1 MSSLGP
7 LLAIRE
13 SDMGISS
20 LLDSLAEGRQSFSV
34 ELIEL
39 ADKLGVSQAQAFS
52 LVSGAFS
59 TWDCEE
65 RHLHG
70 EAWAD
75 FLDAVSECRKGLKI
89 TLVRSA
95 GTRSADH
102 PQKHKDEPKATV
114 KRRNHK

>member
-1 MSSLGP
+1 
-7 LLAIRE
+7 
-13 SDMGISS
+13 MGISS
-20 LLDSLAEGRQSFSV
+20 LLDSLAEGRHSFSV
-34 ELIEL
+34 ELVEL

-65 RHLHG
+65 RHLNG

-75 FLDAVSECRKGLKI
+75 FLDAVSEGRKGLEI

-95 GTRSADH
+95 GTCSVVH
-102 PQKHKDEPKATV
+102 PEKHEGEPKATV
-114 KRRNHK
+114 KRRSQK